1 MVSSTIHKPWS
12 QEMQAKLL
20 KSLQAVALA
29 GTVVIA
35 AGCTVSPTSGAG
47 GANPLDEVREIANE
61 ALRTANTAGYNASV
75 AKDMALGAQETAD
88 LAVELATM
96 AQDTADANTRRANV
110 MFHDTM
116 KSK

>member
-1 MVSSTIHKPWS
+1 
-12 QEMQAKLL
+12 MQAKLL

-35 AGCTVSPTSGAG
+35 TGCTVSSTTGT

-61 ALRTANTAGYNASV
+61 ALRTANTASYSASV
-75 AKDMALGAQETAD
+75 AKEMALGAQETAD
-88 LAVELATM
+88 VAVELATM

>member
-1 MVSSTIHKPWS
+1 
-12 QEMQAKLL
+12 MQAKLL

-35 AGCTVSPTSGAG
+35 TGCTVSSTTGT

-75 AKDMALGAQETAD
+75 AKEMALGAQETAD

-96 AQDTADANTRRANV
+96 AQDTADANTRRSNV

>member
-1 MVSSTIHKPWS
+1 
-12 QEMQAKLL
+12 MQTKLL

-35 AGCTVSPTSGAG
+35 AGCTVTSSTTSTG
-47 GANPLDEVREIANE
+47 GNPLDEVREIANE

-75 AKDMALGAQETAD
+75 AKEMALGAQETAD

-96 AQDTADANTRRANV
+96 AQDTADANTRRSNV